1 MQRPVLLLHFSE
13 LQAMH
18 TGLIC
23 VKNNLVACNSFF
35 TRIFIAPIDTCNTCI
50 TFLKFSS
57 SMDHQSSRG
66 LQQFKNYVGIKF
78 QLYNSLFTSLP
89 FHRIEKTGI
98 LLSLLLSDCEDGF
111 KKKQSP
117 VEILDEFFAKHTAQL
132 NERER
137 VDLMFRF
144 VQYTER
150 QVVLF
155 DALEDASF
163 REINDVNGAGSLKH
177 LESEV
182 LQSGKEE
189 QLSEKLK
196 HFAIRLVLTAH
207 PTQFYPGSVL
217 GIINDLSKSLS
228 DNNAAQVHLLLQ
240 QLGKTPFFK
249 HIKPTPF
256 DEAVSL
262 IWYLENVFYAAS
274 GRIINFLKN
283 QFPQAISEGN
293 PIITMGFWPG
303 GDRDG
308 NPNVTT
314 DITLQVA
321 DALRVSIIRCY
332 YMDVRRLKR
341 RLTFKGV
348 ETILAD
354 LEKTLYNNIFVPGH
368 RTELKKED
376 IEKPLQK
383 IREILIYQHNSLF
396 LESLDNLISKVSVFG
411 LYFASLD
418 IRQESTVH
426 TKLLNAVS
434 TVSDALPGN
443 YAGLSNDEKIK
454 ALLDIKT
461 QVDPILI
468 EDAVMRD
475 TLKSP
480 GAVKEIQQF
489 NGEEGCSRYIISQ
502 CNSALNVI
510 EVFGLFLLNGWKK
523 ETLTVDIIPLFET
536 IDDLEAASEI
546 MRVLYENK
554 DYRGHLDR
562 RGNKQTIMVGFSDGT
577 KDGGYFMA
585 NWGIYKAKEQLTS
598 ISKEYNVDV
607 VFFDGRGGPPARG
620 GGKTHKFY
628 ASMGKNI
635 SNKEIQLT
643 IQGQT
648 VSSNFGTIDSAQFN
662 IEQLLNAGISN
673 DLFSTRAITFKKE
686 EQDLLQSLADESFK
700 AYTELK
706 NHPEFLDYLAHV
718 SPLRF
723 YAETNI
729 GSRPAKRSGGAKLN
743 LKDLRAIP
751 FVGAWSQLKQ
761 NVTGFYGVGSALKEL
776 EKRGSFPALKELY
789 RNSLFFKTLMENCEM
804 AMKKNYF
811 PLTEY
816 LSSHPVYGEIWNK
829 INEEYE
835 LTKRYVLQLSGNS
848 ELMANYPV
856 EQLSIQMRERIV
868 LPLTTIQ
875 QYAMSKMRVME
886 EKLITNNPIKENYE
900 KLVIRCSFGIIN
912 AGRNSA

>member
-1 MQRPVLLLHFSE
+1 
-13 LQAMH
+13 
-18 TGLIC
+18 
-23 VKNNLVACNSFF
+23 
-35 TRIFIAPIDTCNTCI
+35 
-50 TFLKFSS
+50 
-57 SMDHQSSRG
+57 MDHQSSRG

-98 LLSLLLSDCEDGF
+98 LLSLLLSDCEEGF

-117 VEILDEFFAKHTAQL
+117 VVILDEFFAKHTTSL

-137 VDLMFRF
+137 LDLMFRF

-177 LESEV
+177 LESEI
-182 LQSGKEE
+182 LQTGSQDKLAE
-189 QLSEKLK
+189 QLK

-207 PTQFYPGSVL
+207 PTQFYPGAVL

-283 QFPQAISEGN
+283 QFPEALPADN

-308 NPNVTT
+308 NPNVTC

-332 YMDVRRLKR
+332 YLDVRRLKR
-341 RLTFKGV
+341 RITFKGT
-348 ETILAD
+348 ENILAE
-354 LEKTLYNNIFVPGH
+354 LEKTLYNNIFIPGH

-376 IEKPLQK
+376 IIDPLNK

-396 LESLDNLISKVSVFG
+396 LESLENLLSKVSVFG

-418 IRQESTVH
+418 VRQESSVH
-426 TKLLNAVS
+426 TKTLNVVAS
-434 TVSDALPGN
+434 KSDALPAG
-443 YAGLSNDEKIK
+443 YASMTEPQKID
-454 ALLDIKT
+454 ALLAVTK
-461 QVDPILI
+461 QVDPALV

-480 GAVKEIQQF
+480 GAIREIQQY
-489 NGEEGCSRYIISQ
+489 NGQDGCSRYIISQ

-523 ETLTVDIIPLFET
+523 ESLTVDIVPLFET
-536 IDDLEAASEI
+536 IDDLQAASEI
-546 MRVLYENK
+546 MRTLYENK
-554 DYRGHLDR
+554 DYKAHLKR
-562 RGNKQTIMVGFSDGT
+562 RNNVQTIMVGFSDGT

-585 NWGIYKAKEQLTS
+585 NWGIYKAKEELTS
-598 ISKEYNVDV
+598 ISKEYGIDV

-662 IEQLLNAGISN
+662 IEQLLNAGLSN
-673 DLFSTRAITFKKE
+673 ALFSTRSITLEKDE
-686 EQDLLQSLADESFK
+686 EELLQQLADESFRS
-700 AYTELK
+700 YTNLK
-706 NHPEFLDYLAHV
+706 EHPDFLNYLAYI

-729 GSRPAKRSGGAKLN
+729 GSRPAKRAGGAKLN

-751 FVGAWSQLKQ
+751 YVGAWSQLKQ
-761 NVTGFYGVGSALKEL
+761 NVTGYYGVGTALKEL
-776 EKRGSFPALKELY
+776 EKQGKFPALKKLY
-789 RNSLFFKTLMENCEM
+789 KNSLFFKTLMDNCEM
-804 AMKKNYF
+804 AMKKTYF

-816 LSSHPVYGEIWNK
+816 LSDHPVYGEVWNK
-829 INEEYE
+829 MNAEYE
-835 LTKRYVLQLSGNS
+835 LTQRYVLQLSGNT
-848 ELMANYPV
+848 ELMADYPI

-868 LPLTTIQ
+868 LPLVTIQ
-875 QYAMSKMRVME
+875 QYAMYKMRAME
-886 EKLITNNPIKENYE
+886 EQHITNDPIKENYE
-900 KLVIRCSFGIIN
+900 KIVIRCSFGIIN